1 KVQCWL
7 QLSNGNW
14 ELVKIITSSGTESV
28 VLLPDGK
35 TKVGPILVAINSFKK
50 VPLYACIFVVIPAFF
65 CCDVCL

>member
-28 VLLPDGK
+28 VSLPDGK
-35 TKVGPILVAINSFKK
+35 TKAGPILVAINSFKK
-50 VPLYACIFVVIPAFF
+50 VSLYCNDYIKAYK
-65 CCDVCL
+65 